1 MTRQNENLKL
11 KKSLANGSAEMQKG
25 GRKTV
30 IMEMEEEYSGS
41 DGETNVSPD
50 RRATWQDLLE
60 ENNQMK
66 ESILN

>member
-1 MTRQNENLKL
+1 MTRHNESLKL
-11 KKSLANGSAEMQKG
+11 KKSLANASTEMHKE

-41 DGETNVSPD
+41 DGETIVSPD
-50 RRATWQDLLE
+50 KRATWQELLE

-66 ESILN
+66 